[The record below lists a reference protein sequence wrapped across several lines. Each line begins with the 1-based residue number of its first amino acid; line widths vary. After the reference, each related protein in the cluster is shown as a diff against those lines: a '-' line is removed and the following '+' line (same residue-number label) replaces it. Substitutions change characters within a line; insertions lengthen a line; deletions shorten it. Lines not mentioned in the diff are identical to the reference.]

1 MTGASNQDRLT
12 SMRVVVVGAG
22 GIGCACLAYLAG
34 AGVGK
39 ITICDGDMVE
49 ASNLHRQ
56 PLHYKP
62 GDNKAWS
69 AAKALQRL
77 NPMIE
82 IERRERHLSR
92 DEETLQLLHS
102 ADAVADCT
110 DNVEARYMLN
120 DGCYFAGHTRLYSAS
135 ALGLE
140 GSLTNYFFQTNSAC
154 YRCLYPRPTHEA
166 RRRCG
171 DRGVLGPVPGAIGAL
186 LALEIIAN
194 RADDTVGVFDG
205 FSLTRFKKPPRRSS
219 CELCGEQPTITSF
232 FDAPSLTLAT
242 PKLGAFADPPPLAT
256 AEQLRDSVASSVGCL
271 IVDVRDRAQFD
282 IKSLP
287 GAVSAPLSSLLADP
301 QHISNL
307 EARLLH
313 DVSAAAMPRPVFV
326 VCRRGID
333 SRLATS
339 VLRDHLSFSA
349 AFPDC
354 RHVVGGLEAWRDQ
367 CEPDFPLL

>member
-1 MTGASNQDRLT
+1 MTGASNQERLT

-39 ITICDGDMVE
+39 ITICDGDTVE

-56 PLHYKP
+56 PLHHKP

-92 DEETLQLLHS
+92 DQETLELLHS

-120 DGCYFAGHTRLYSAS
+120 DGCYFAGHTRLYSGS

-140 GSLTNYFFQTNSAC
+140 GSLANYFFQANSAC

-186 LALEIIAN
+186 LALEIIAD

-205 FSLTRFKKPPRRSS
+205 FSLTRFKKPPRRTT
-219 CELCGEQPTITSF
+219 CELCGDRPTIKQF
-232 FDAPSLTLAT
+232 FDSPSLTMAT
-242 PKLGAFADPPPLAT
+242 PKLDAYADPPLAT
-256 AEQLRDSVASSVGCL
+256 ALQLRNSVASSSGCL
-271 IVDVRDRAQFD
+271 IVDVRDRAQFE

-301 QHISNL
+301 KSIANL
-307 EARLLH
+307 EARLL
-313 DVSAAAMPRPVFV
+313 DDARAPATQRTVFV

-333 SRLATS
+333 SRLATC
-339 VLRDHLSFSA
+339 VLRDHVSFCT

-354 RHVVGGLEAWRDQ
+354 RHVVGGLVAWRDQ